1 MRTAAAG
8 RAGAAAATVLVA
20 VSAVAVSAVA
30 VSVAPAVAGTLP
42 APAPVSAPACPATV
56 ILAARGSEEND
67 VYDDPT
73 VDGPVAAHSNGWEGD
88 TLHRFLTFA
97 ATVHPDLFTSGAGD
111 VYVLGVDADHYPA
124 RLPLPGKGEQITL
137 PSLVDGAVQF
147 SESFTRGIPGTGA
160 AVQEYEAASG
170 CRPDYITLG
179 YSQGEAVLL
188 PTQHDLA
195 GQGRLRGVMAF
206 GNPLQRVPQ
215 VVPAGVPTESW
226 CAPLDVVC
234 DTGPASV
241 VDALTDDD
249 DAGTHADYF
258 KDAVADPAGATAGER
273 HAADTLAAWLA

>member
-1 MRTAAAG
+1 VRTG
-8 RAGAAAATVLVA
+8 TAGAAALVA
-20 VSAVAVSAVA
+20 VSAVSAVA
-30 VSVAPAVAGTLP
+30 ALSVAPAAAGTLP
-42 APAPVSAPACPATV
+42 APAAAAEPDATCPATV

-67 VYDDPT
+67 VYDDPA

-215 VVPAGVPTESW
+215 AVPAGVPTESW

-234 DTGPASV
+234 DTSPASV

-258 KDAVADPAGATAGER
+258 KDTVADPAGATAGER